1 MSTLRVIGVAHTL
14 IAELGLDMSM
24 FGTTR
29 RLAAWAKVAPLTK
42 QYGKRRGRGKTG
54 KGNPYLK
61 SALGQAATSAAK
73 TDTRLGERYCR
84 LVKRMPKS
92 KAKTALARTIL
103 TILTIVFE
111 LLSDPTARYQ
121 DLGTDFYTR
130 QIDTRRRTDPLIRQ
144 LEALGHKVTLTP
156 ADQVA

>member
-1 MSTLRVIGVAHTL
+1 M
-14 IAELGLDMSM
+14 
-24 FGTTR
+24 
-29 RLAAWAKVAPLTK
+29 TK
-42 QYGKRRGRGKTG
+42 QSGKRRGRGKTG

-103 TILTIVFE
+103 TIVFE